1 MNLKNF
7 PIPLNLPQ
15 SSDDTK
21 SVPGRIIPLGHSLVM
36 GNLPGFQKS
45 AISITFMGVNTNRQP
60 AGTITG
66 SPACRTLDKYD
77 NSVDK
82 NKWE

>member
-1 MNLKNF
+1 
-7 PIPLNLPQ
+7 
-15 SSDDTK
+15 
-21 SVPGRIIPLGHSLVM
+21 M
-36 GNLPGFQKS
+36 GILSGFQKS
-45 AISITFMGVNTNRQP
+45 AISITFMRVNTNRQP

-66 SPACRTLDKYD
+66 WPACRTLDKYD

>member
-1 MNLKNF
+1 
-7 PIPLNLPQ
+7 
-15 SSDDTK
+15 
-21 SVPGRIIPLGHSLVM
+21 M

-45 AISITFMGVNTNRQP
+45 AISITFMGVNTNREP

-66 SPACRTLDKYD
+66 LPTCRTLDNYD
-77 NSVDK
+77 DSVDK